1 MAIYVDRRASSLA
14 PSPPCGAGVT
24 SSARSRSWAYPLPSV
39 VAAAGWLAIL
49 VTSGIWHVA
58 AGVSLLAVGVLCYSW
73 RARQRAEWPSAP
85 RVG

>member
-1 MAIYVDRRASSLA
+1 
-14 PSPPCGAGVT
+14 
-24 SSARSRSWAYPLPSV
+24 